1 MNDPVTEKDLALYID
16 GQIDPTRRLAV
27 ERHLAGNPSLAA
39 EVIDELR
46 INHELRMSMADLDS
60 APQPGSSELAR
71 RLQGALGRRI
81 WFERLR
87 PTLAAFSL
95 VVIGAFAGN
104 LATTALTK
112 PPVLPEYVEAALRA
126 HEVSMVRAIMV
137 SQPEAP
143 EYDRAELLSATAI
156 VMPALPEDWD
166 VRDVQVYPSRFGPS
180 VEMVL
185 HSPDLDSISIFAAR
199 PGDFDVHQP
208 SVVSHAGSALA
219 YWQIGEIAYAIVGS
233 ASEPEILKAAQTL
246 ADTLY

>member
-1 MNDPVTEKDLALYID
+1 MNDPVTDKDLALYID
-16 GQIDPTRRLAV
+16 GQIDATRRLAV
-27 ERHLAGNPSLAA
+27 ERHLAGNPGLAA
-39 EVIDELR
+39 EVMDELR
-46 INHELRMSMADLDS
+46 VNNELRMSMSDVAN
-60 APQPGSSELAR
+60 APRPSSSQLAR

-81 WFERLR
+81 WFGRLR
-87 PTLAAFSL
+87 PALAAVSL
-95 VVIGAFAGN
+95 VAIGAFTGSV
-104 LATTALTK
+104 ATTAFTK
-112 PPVLPEYVEAALRA
+112 PPALPEYVEAALRA
-126 HEVSMVRAIMV
+126 HEVSMVRAVMV

-143 EYDRAELLSATAI
+143 QYDRNELLSATAI

-185 HSPDLDSISIFAAR
+185 QTPDLDRVSIFAAR

-208 SVVSHAGSALA
+208 SAVSHAGSALA

-233 ASEPEILKAAQTL
+233 AGETEILKAAQML